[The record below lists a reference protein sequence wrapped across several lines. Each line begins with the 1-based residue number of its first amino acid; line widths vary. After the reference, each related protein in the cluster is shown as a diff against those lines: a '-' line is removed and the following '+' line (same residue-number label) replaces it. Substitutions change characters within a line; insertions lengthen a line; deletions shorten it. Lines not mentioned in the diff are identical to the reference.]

1 MMSFLNLRGLANPR
15 QCLLIGQRKSCL
27 ISNSQQ
33 ELLESRWCWGTA
45 ALRKDRSL
53 LCRLQLLLSPSSFLP
68 HYLAN
73 LAPQS
78 GLCSDLMWNLRNICS
93 FLFQENDLRDW
104 MWAFFFFP
112 FLSLAVKL
120 WSCPVWFFWWWER
133 GFEVL
138 FIRISC
144 NKTFGL
150 VSLLW
155 PPSPPR
161 PTTQCHLF
169 CWSGKKHTL
178 FPLQWLHCYLH
189 THGEKRPLC
198 LSVTKAVLTVAQ
210 WRTRGS
216 VYCFTERKRDPLGGE
231 SAFVLLWERDGLLAF
246 PLEPSPVSCSSLLWV
261 SAAE

>member
-1 MMSFLNLRGLANPR
+1 MISGIECGL
-15 QCLLIGQRKSCL
+15 
-27 ISNSQQ
+27 
-33 ELLESRWCWGTA
+33 
-45 ALRKDRSL
+45 
-53 LCRLQLLLSPSSFLP
+53 FFF
-68 HYLAN
+68 
-73 LAPQS
+73 
-78 GLCSDLMWNLRNICS
+78 S
-93 FLFQENDLRDW
+93 FLF
-104 MWAFFFFP
+104 
-112 FLSLAVKL
+112 LAVKL

-150 VSLLW
+150 ISLLW

-198 LSVTKAVLTVAQ
+198 LSITKAILTVAQ